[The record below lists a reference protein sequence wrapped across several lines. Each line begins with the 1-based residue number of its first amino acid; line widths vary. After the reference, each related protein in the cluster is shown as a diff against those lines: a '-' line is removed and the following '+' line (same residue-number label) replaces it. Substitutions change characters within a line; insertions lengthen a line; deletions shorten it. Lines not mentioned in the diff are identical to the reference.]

1 MPICCLISQLSENSR
16 LINEDWSSESSAS
29 TSKIAKYGPSVQ
41 RASPPRLSVPYSRLA
56 LALQSLVTFCASLL
70 SLLSLLNLVQILS
83 QDSSTKHQGR
93 GNCCSKPVTLSFQNG
108 MIGLS
113 KPTSEHS
120 FLDPGG
126 GPLFDTP
133 TSQRHGEVNNLG
145 TTNFPKWDIHTTSYY
160 VTTYPSTFHQAK
172 HLSTILS
179 VESLLLCS

>member
-70 SLLSLLNLVQILS
+70 SLLNLARILS
-83 QDSSTKHQGR
+83 QHSSTKHQGR
-93 GNCCSKPVTLSFQNG
+93 GNCCSKPVALSFQNG

-120 FLDPGG
+120 FLD
-126 GPLFDTP
+126 TP

-145 TTNFPKWDIHTTSYY
+145 TTNFPNPSEISIHH
-160 VTTYPSTFHQAK
+160 TTYPSTFHQPK
-172 HLSTILS
+172 RLSTILS